1 MQRQLNGAN
10 STATAPAGR
19 PASSAAP
26 TPAGCSGW
34 AGAAVAGL
42 LGLPLL
48 QVAAG
53 PLDLFLL
60 VAVAGRVADYGRRL
74 VTLNARLQ
82 VRLGKDDPVA
92 VHFDEGCNAIWESW
106 RHASPDPE
114 ETSTEQIERRKQ
126 MRAAWQALNTSLDV
140 FLAAAVTRAGTVP
153 MQDG

>member
-1 MQRQLNGAN
+1 
-10 STATAPAGR
+10 
-19 PASSAAP
+19 
-26 TPAGCSGW
+26 
-34 AGAAVAGL
+34 VAGL